1 MRRLLGLLLLAAWLP
16 LQHAQAQAQD
26 VVLENVTLSITESF
40 EAINSITAGPNVT
53 ISSTGDV
60 TFRTKTTA
68 LVPPFV
74 IDLGGQLMIIADIT
88 VDIESESPAIPT
100 DFVVHQNYPNPFS
113 ATTQID
119 YALPKAVRV
128 EIVVY
133 NLVGQKVRT
142 FVAENQG
149 AGRHSVVWDGTD
161 NAGTRVTSGVYYYK
175 VTVGDF
181 TLTRTLM
188 LIK

>member
-1 MRRLLGLLLLAAWLP
+1 MRLFLWTLLLVCWLP
-16 LQHAQAQAQD
+16 IQHAHAQVQD
-26 VVLENVTLSITESF
+26 LVLQDTTISTPESF
-40 EAINSITAGPNVT
+40 EATNSITAGPNVT

-68 LVPPFV
+68 LIPAFTIVK
-74 IDLGGQLMIIADIT
+74 GGQLKIITDLT
-88 VDIESESPAIPT
+88 VDIESESPATPT

-119 YALPKAVRV
+119 YVLPKAERV

-133 NLVGQKVRT
+133 NIVGQKVRT
-142 FVAENQG
+142 FAAENQG

-161 NAGTRVTSGVYYYK
+161 NAGARVTSGVYYYK
-175 VTVGDF
+175 VTAGDF
-181 TLTRTLM
+181 TLTRSLM